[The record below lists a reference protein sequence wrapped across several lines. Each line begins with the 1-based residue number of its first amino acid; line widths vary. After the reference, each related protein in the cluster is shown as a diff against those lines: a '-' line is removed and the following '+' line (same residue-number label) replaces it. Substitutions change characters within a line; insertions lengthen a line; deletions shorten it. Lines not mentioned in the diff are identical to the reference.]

1 MPTHPTDP
9 TGSTGLTGSTTP
21 TPPPPKDASADA
33 GAGDG
38 VRAEDAGAEDL
49 ALGDWPGFT
58 ADPYP
63 RYAELRAT
71 GPVHPVRLPLGAPQ
85 WLVTDGAAI
94 RAGLTDTGRL
104 RNDIRHSASWTSDGG
119 HAVGRNMLQVDPPD
133 HTRLRR
139 LVAREFTA
147 RRVSALRPR
156 VQEIADSLL
165 DAVERDGR
173 VFDLVDAYGFPLPVT
188 VICELLGVPVADR
201 GPFRAW
207 SAAVVDPTDPA
218 AGQRANEEMAAYFLG
233 LIERKR
239 ALPAGAAES
248 DLLHAVIHSAG
259 GAEDENG
266 ALDTEELLGMAFVLL
281 VAGHETTAHLISSA
295 VHHLLRHPDQL
306 AALRADWTL
315 LDGAIEETLRYEP
328 PVQATS
334 YRHTAA
340 PVDFGTP
347 GGPGSTAGPG
357 GPAGPVGTG
366 AGTRIAAGEP
376 VMFSIAAA
384 NRDPE
389 RFPDP
394 DRFDIHRDPAA
405 TRAHLSF
412 GHGIHHCLG
421 APLARLEGAIALRTL
436 LERFPDLTLAD
447 EAAPPDWRPGLLRG
461 LNRLPLRR

>member
-1 MPTHPTDP
+1 MPTDP
-9 TGSTGLTGSTTP
+9 TDPINSAAPTTP
-21 TPPPPKDASADA
+21 STPT
-33 GAGDG
+33 GDG

-63 RYAELRAT
+63 RYARLRTA
-71 GPVHPVRLPLGAPQ
+71 GSVHPVSLPLGAPQ
-85 WLVTDGAAI
+85 WLVTDGATSRTA
-94 RAGLTDTGRL
+94 LTDTARL
-104 RNDIRHSASWTSDGG
+104 RNDIRHSSSWKSDGG

-147 RRVSALRPR
+147 HRVRALRPR
-156 VQEIADSLL
+156 VQEIADGLL
-165 DAVERDGR
+165 DAVEGDGR
-173 VFDLVDAYGFPLPVT
+173 ADLVDAYGFPLPVT
-188 VICELLGVPVADR
+188 VICELLGVPAADR
-201 GPFRAW
+201 EPFRAW
-207 SAAVVDPTDPA
+207 SAAVVDPTAPDA
-218 AGQRANEEMAAYFLG
+218 AQRANQEMTAYFLS
-233 LIERKR
+233 LIEEKR

-248 DLLHAVIHSAG
+248 DLLHAVIHSTDG
-259 GAEDENG
+259 EDGEG
-266 ALDTEELLGMAFVLL
+266 LDTEELLGMAFVLL
-281 VAGHETTAHLISSA
+281 VAGHETTAHLISSG
-295 VHHLLRHPDQL
+295 VHHLLRHPGQL

-334 YRHTAA
+334 YRHTAE
-340 PVDFGTP
+340 PVTLGE
-347 GGPGSTAGPG
+347 
-357 GPAGPVGTG
+357 
-366 AGTRIAAGEP
+366 TRIAQGEP

-405 TRAHLSF
+405 TRGHLAF

-436 LERFPDLTLAD
+436 LERFPALTLDD
-447 EAAPPDWRPGLLRG
+447 EAAAPDWRPGLLRG
-461 LNRLPLRR
+461 LNRLPVRW